1 VLRVFRAD
9 EQTCSQHRQDRL
21 PLAHSPL
28 GELHSLLVYV
38 GTRLPARSTSGPLLS
53 VFTVAIGQWITDR
66 ETPPLVEI
74 EREVMR

>member
-1 VLRVFRAD
+1 V
-9 EQTCSQHRQDRL
+9 
-21 PLAHSPL
+21 PLAHSRL

-38 GTRLPARSTSGPLLS
+38 GTRLPARSTSGLLLP
-53 VFTVAIGQWITDR
+53 VFTVAFGQWITDG